1 MQVKTPEGAIQTPD
15 QGLLQSEEKDSL
27 VGKEKLPNASF
38 EFRPSE
44 GGFGPISVL
53 LRTLLPGRYHIYA
66 RCKPYPFAGRRL
78 GWPDSNAQIHIYG
91 HEQESL
97 QWKGA
102 HRFKCKKIAGDQGKF
117 WNVCFFEVSK
127 TGAVTV
133 STEFNSYVEE
143 EPGFRECVIIC
154 KDLQGKLVP
163 NASVECKSK
172 SEAYQ
177 TMGPFAGSTGLD
189 GSIRMNLPLGEY
201 TVKVSCFI

>member
-1 MQVKTPEGAIQTPD
+1 M
-15 QGLLQSEEKDSL
+15 
-27 VGKEKLPNASF
+27 
-38 EFRPSE
+38 
-44 GGFGPISVL
+44 
-53 LRTLLPGRYHIYA
+53 
-66 RCKPYPFAGRRL
+66 
-78 GWPDSNAQIHIYG
+78 
-91 HEQESL
+91 
-97 QWKGA
+97 
-102 HRFKCKKIAGDQGKF
+102 
-117 WNVCFFEVSK
+117 CFFEVSK

-189 GSIRMNLPLGEY
+189 GSIRMNLPMGEY